1 MRKLFSP
8 RGGYRRCGRRV
19 FGSVAGHGDDP
30 IGGSRRQ
37 AIRAVGRDCRDP
49 RSAEGGRGGP
59 SWPERGDP
67 GALWRGRTA
76 GKLCRAGSKLIGVQ
90 VWDPRSQR
98 LGTINDIV
106 IDYRDGCP
114 VLMAAVTPE
123 ISGMAGGYVFVPLN
137 AGLLRFD
144 NRLGRDY
151 FALDMGIDQFRNAPR
166 IERNNWKS
174 IQDPQF
180 LTRTRQ
186 FYERTE
192 RSAARPVRPTEPSGG
207 FERGRNREAIPAP
220 GNERG
225 RSPFIETPRERP
237 NTGQSD
243 NAPSRR
249 EMARGE
255 DNRIATPSRPRP
267 RAAGR
272 QKSEFLDNGT
282 QRRRVAS
289 APTLARIADR
299 CPALGQRQWLFA

>member
-1 MRKLFSP
+1 M
-8 RGGYRRCGRRV
+8 
-19 FGSVAGHGDDP
+19 
-30 IGGSRRQ
+30 
-37 AIRAVGRDCRDP
+37 
-49 RSAEGGRGGP
+49 
-59 SWPERGDP
+59 
-67 GALWRGRTA
+67 
-76 GKLCRAGSKLIGVQ
+76 
-90 VWDPRSQR
+90 WDPRSQR

-243 NAPSRR
+243 NAPSAPRDGEGRR
-249 EMARGE
+249 
-255 DNRIATPSRPRP
+255 
-267 RAAGR
+267 
-272 QKSEFLDNGT
+272 
-282 QRRRVAS
+282 
-289 APTLARIADR
+289 
-299 CPALGQRQWLFA
+299 